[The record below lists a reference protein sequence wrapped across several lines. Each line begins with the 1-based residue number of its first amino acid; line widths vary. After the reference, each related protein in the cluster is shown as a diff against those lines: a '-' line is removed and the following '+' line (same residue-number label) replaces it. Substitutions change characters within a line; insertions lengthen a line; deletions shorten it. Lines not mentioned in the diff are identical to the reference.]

1 MSEDFEPMSEEAR
14 TSPDAISKAVRAM
27 ARAKPELDL
36 VHRADLAVDP
46 APEADRMVEALL
58 FASAAPVTALSIAAR
73 LPEGTDVGGALAR
86 LKRRYVG
93 RGVVLVEVA
102 GGWRFQTAPDLAY
115 LMEERRE
122 EPKKL
127 SRAALETLAIIAYHQ
142 PCTRSE
148 IEEVRGVAVG
158 RGTLDLL
165 MEIGWVRAGVRRQSP
180 GKPLTYKTTAD
191 FLSHFNLARLDDL
204 PGKADLQAQG
214 LLDSRLPPDFE
225 VPRPMASPDM
235 DDDNGAADERDDG
248 SDFTKDFFEA

>member
-1 MSEDFEPMSEEAR
+1 MSDLSDPDETR
-14 TSPDAISKAVRAM
+14 TSPDAIASAVRAL
-27 ARAKPELDL
+27 ARARPDLDL
-36 VHRADLAVDP
+36 VERADLATNP
-46 APEADRMVEALL
+46 APDSDRMVEAML
-58 FASAAPVTALSIAAR
+58 FASDAPVTALAIAAR
-73 LPEGTDVGGALAR
+73 LPESIDVGGALAR

-93 RGVVLVEVA
+93 RGVVLAEVA

-148 IEEVRGVAVG
+148 IEEVRGVAVA

-165 MEIGWVRAGVRRQSP
+165 MEIGWVRAGARRQSP
-180 GKPLTYKTTAD
+180 GKPLTYKTTPD

-214 LLDSRLPPDFE
+214 LLDARLPPDFE

-235 DDDNGAADERDDG
+235 DDDGGAADDRDDG
-248 SDFTKDFFEA
+248 ADFTKDFFEP

>member
-1 MSEDFEPMSEEAR
+1 MSDDMDPDDAR
-14 TSPDAISKAVRAM
+14 TKPDAIASAVRAM
-27 ARAKPELDL
+27 ARAKPDYDL
-36 VHRADLAVDP
+36 VERADLAVSP
-46 APEADRMVEALL
+46 APDIDRQVEALL
-58 FASAAPVTALSIAAR
+58 FASDAPVTAAALVVR
-73 LPEGTDVGGALAR
+73 LPEGSDVGGALAR

-93 RGVVLVEVA
+93 RGVVLTEVA

-148 IEEVRGVAVG
+148 IEEVRGVAVA

-165 MEIGWVRAGVRRQSP
+165 MEIGWVRAGVRRQTP
-180 GKPLTYKTTAD
+180 GKPLTYKTTND

-214 LLDSRLPPDFE
+214 LLDARLPPDFE

-235 DDDNGAADERDDG
+235 DDDGGAEDERDDG
-248 SDFTKDFFEA
+248 ADFTKDFFET

>member
-1 MSEDFEPMSEEAR
+1 MSDEIDPMGSQTA
-14 TSPDAISKAVRAM
+14 PDAIARAVRAM
-27 ARAKPELDL
+27 ARAQPTYDL
-36 VHRADLAVDP
+36 AERADLAVDP
-46 APEADRMVEALL
+46 APQTDRMVEALL
-58 FASAAPVTALSIAAR
+58 FASDAPVQASALATR
-73 LPEGTDVGGALAR
+73 LPAGSDVGGALAR

-93 RGVVLVEVA
+93 RGVALVEIA

-142 PCTRSE
+142 PCTRGD
-148 IEEVRGVAVG
+148 IEEVRGVAVA

-165 MEIGWVRAGVRRQSP
+165 MEIGWVRAGARRQSP
-180 GKPLTYKTTAD
+180 GKPLTYKTTSD

-214 LLDSRLPPDFE
+214 LLDARLPPDFE
-225 VPRPMASPDM
+225 VPRPMASADM
-235 DDDNGAADERDDG
+235 DDDGGAIDDREEG
-248 SDFTKDFFEA
+248 IDFTKDFFEP

>member
-1 MSEDFEPMSEEAR
+1 MSNEIDPEDII
-14 TSPDAISKAVRAM
+14 TSPDAIANAVRAL

-36 VHRADLAVDP
+36 VERADLAVSP
-46 APEADRMVEALL
+46 ALDVDRQVEALL
-58 FASAAPVTALSIAAR
+58 FASDAPVTAAALVVR
-73 LPEGTDVGGALAR
+73 LPEGADVGGALAR

-93 RGVVLVEVA
+93 RGVVLAEVA
-102 GGWRFQTAPDLAY
+102 GGWRFQTAPDLAF

-148 IEEVRGVAVG
+148 IEEVRGVAVA

-165 MEIGWVRAGVRRQSP
+165 MEIGWVRAGVRRQTP
-180 GKPLTYKTTAD
+180 GKPLTYKTTND

-214 LLDSRLPPDFE
+214 LLDARLPPDFE
-225 VPRPMASPDM
+225 VPRPMASPDL
-235 DDDNGAADERDDG
+235 DDDGGAMDEREDA
-248 SDFTKDFFEA
+248 SDFTKDFFEP

>member
-1 MSEDFEPMSEEAR
+1 MTDEIDPQDAR
-14 TSPDAISKAVRAM
+14 TSPDAIAQAVRAL
-27 ARAKPELDL
+27 ARARPTFDL
-36 VHRADLAVDP
+36 VERADLAVDP
-46 APEADRMVEALL
+46 AADIDRVVEALL
-58 FASAAPVTALSIAAR
+58 FASDAPVTALAITAR
-73 LPEGTDVGGALAR
+73 MPEGADVGGALAR

-142 PCTRSE
+142 PCTRAE
-148 IEEVRGVAVG
+148 IEEVRGVAVA

-180 GKPLTYKTTAD
+180 GKPLTYKTTTD

-214 LLDSRLPPDFE
+214 LLDARLPPDFE
-225 VPRPMASPDM
+225 VPRPMATPDM
-235 DDDNGAADERDDG
+235 DDDGGAFDERDDG
-248 SDFTKDFFEA
+248 SDFTKDFFEP